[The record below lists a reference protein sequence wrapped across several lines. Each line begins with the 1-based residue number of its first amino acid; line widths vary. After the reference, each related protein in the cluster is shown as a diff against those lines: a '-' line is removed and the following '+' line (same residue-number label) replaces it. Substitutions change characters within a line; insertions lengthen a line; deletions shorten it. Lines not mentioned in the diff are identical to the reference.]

1 MFHCGHLAW
10 PQIKGGAE
18 LAIANL
24 MGSQAKGLV
33 VALNSE
39 EKSWINRALEL
50 NFRSMAAVETNTRT
64 LCLPG
69 KRPCTRIIFRPKS
82 H

>member
-24 MGSQAKGLV
+24 MRSQAKGLV

-39 EKSWINRALEL
+39 EKSWIYRALEL
-50 NFRSMAAVETNTRT
+50 NF
-64 LCLPG
+64 
-69 KRPCTRIIFRPKS
+69 
-82 H
+82 